1 MTGASILIS
10 DLTLGYQLDQPV
22 IRHLSAQFGAGLNL
36 LSGPNGSGKSTLML
50 ALAGQL
56 EPIAGSVFLEGHP
69 APSDEARGLRNVV
82 TSRPALIPSLTL
94 RDHVELAHISLG
106 LPRERIERRLEDYQ
120 LSAWIDV
127 PCSELS
133 SGNQQRSWW
142 ALSTVAPRPIL
153 LVDEPFNTV
162 DTDGVRQM
170 AADLNEWAAN
180 GRTIVMI
187 AHNPPA
193 ELHVFDTVLLT
204 MEVHRD

>member
-1 MTGASILIS
+1 MTGASIRVS
-10 DLTLGYQLDQPV
+10 DLTLGYQLDRPV
-22 IRHLSAQFGAGLNL
+22 IRHLSAQLGAGLHL

-56 EPIAGSVFLEGHP
+56 EPIAGSVFLGGHP
-69 APSDEARGLRNVV
+69 AASDEARGLRSVV

-106 LPRERIERRLEDYQ
+106 LPREHIERRLGDYQ
-120 LSAWIDV
+120 LSAWIDA

-153 LVDEPFNTV
+153 LADEPFNAV
-162 DTDGVRQM
+162 DADGVGQM
-170 AADLNEWAAN
+170 AADLNGWAAN

-187 AHNPPA
+187 AHDPPA
-193 ELHVFDTVLLT
+193 GLHVSDTISLA
-204 MEVHRD
+204 MEAHRD

>member
-1 MTGASILIS
+1 MTGASIRVS
-10 DLTLGYQLDQPV
+10 DLTLGYQLDRPV
-22 IRHLSAQFGAGLNL
+22 IRHLSAQLGAGLHL

-56 EPIAGSVFLEGHP
+56 EPIAGSVFLGGHP
-69 APSDEARGLRNVV
+69 AASDEARGLRSVV
-82 TSRPALIPSLTL
+82 TSRPALISSLTL

-106 LPRERIERRLEDYQ
+106 LPREHIERRLGDYQ
-120 LSAWIDV
+120 LSAWIDA

-153 LVDEPFNTV
+153 LADEPFNAV
-162 DTDGVRQM
+162 DADGVGQM
-170 AADLNEWAAN
+170 AADLNGWAAN

-187 AHNPPA
+187 AHDPPA
-193 ELHVFDTVLLT
+193 GLHVSDTISLA
-204 MEVHRD
+204 MEAHRD

>member
-1 MTGASILIS
+1 
-10 DLTLGYQLDQPV
+10 
-22 IRHLSAQFGAGLNL
+22 
-36 LSGPNGSGKSTLML
+36 ML

-133 SGNQQRSWW
+133 LGNQQRSWW

-193 ELHVFDTVLLT
+193 GLHVFDTVLLT

>member
-1 MTGASILIS
+1 
-10 DLTLGYQLDQPV
+10 
-22 IRHLSAQFGAGLNL
+22 
-36 LSGPNGSGKSTLML
+36 ML

-56 EPIAGSVFLEGHP
+56 EPIAGSVFLGGHP
-69 APSDEARGLRNVV
+69 AASDEARGLRSVV

-106 LPRERIERRLEDYQ
+106 LPREHIERRLGDYQ
-120 LSAWIDV
+120 LSAWIDA

-153 LVDEPFNTV
+153 LVDEPFNAV
-162 DTDGVRQM
+162 DADGVGQM

-193 ELHVFDTVLLT
+193 GLHVFDTVLLT

>member
-1 MTGASILIS
+1 MTGASILVS
-10 DLTLGYQLDQPV
+10 DLTLGYQLGRPV
-22 IRHLSAQFGAGLNL
+22 IQHFSARLGAGLHV

-56 EPIAGSVFLEGHP
+56 EPIAGSVFLEDHP
-69 APSDEARGLRNVV
+69 AASDEARGLRNVV

-94 RDHVELAHISLG
+94 RDHVELAQISLG
-106 LPRERIERRLEDYQ
+106 LPREQIERRLEDYQ
-120 LSAWIDV
+120 LSAWIDA

-133 SGNQQRSWW
+133 SGNRQRSWW
-142 ALSTVAPRPIL
+142 AFSTVAPRPIL

-162 DTDGVRQM
+162 DADGVRQM

-180 GRTIVMI
+180 GRTIVMV
-187 AHNPPA
+187 AHDLPA
-193 ELHVFDTVLLT
+193 ELHVSDTVLLT